1 MVPNFLKMTFFR
13 VKKIK
18 GKEYAYLV
26 ENEWKKKGSL
36 QKVRGYLGR
45 AYRLTQTN
53 KTDFSKFI
61 NNNEIEKYVQD
72 NEANKIIK
80 DLIEWE
86 FFNFNVNRDE
96 FSIDFG
102 NKTLQKHKK
111 NAVLVMNE
119 GFMCSLTLSNLLE
132 FKPEADGDSDGYS
145 FARTFV
151 EAGIK
156 VPQEVFIGLFAKLY
170 KIDNKRTE

>member
-1 MVPNFLKMTFFR
+1 MTFFR

-26 ENEWKKKGSL
+26 ENEWRKKGSR

-45 AYRLTQTN
+45 AYRLSQTT
-53 KTDFSKFI
+53 KLDFSEFI
-61 NNNEIEKYVQD
+61 NNKDIEKYVQD

-80 DLIEWE
+80 DLVEWE
-86 FFNFNVNRDE
+86 LLNFNVNRDE
-96 FSIDFG
+96 FSIDLG

-111 NAVLVMNE
+111 KAVLVMND

-132 FKPEADGDSDGYS
+132 FKPEADEDNNGYS
-145 FARTFV
+145 FARAFV

-156 VPQEVFIGLFAKLY
+156 VPQDVFIGLFAKLY
-170 KIDNKRTE
+170 KIDNKRIE

>member
-1 MVPNFLKMTFFR
+1 MPNFLEMAFFR
-13 VKKIK
+13 VKKVK

-26 ENEWKKKGSL
+26 ENGWKKKGSR

-53 KTDFSKFI
+53 KTDFSEFI
-61 NNNEIEKYVQD
+61 NNKDIEKYVQD

-80 DLIEWE
+80 DLIEWGLI
-86 FFNFNVNRDE
+86 NFNRDE
-96 FSIDFG
+96 FNIDFG

-119 GFMCSLTLSNLLE
+119 GFMCSLTLTNLLE
-132 FKPEADGDSDGYS
+132 FKPEADEDSGGYN
-145 FARTFV
+145 FARAFV

-156 VPQEVFIGLFAKLY
+156 VPQDVFIGLFAKLY
-170 KIDNKRTE
+170 KIDNKGIE

>member
-1 MVPNFLKMTFFR
+1 MTFFR

-26 ENEWKKKGSL
+26 ENEWKKKGSR

-53 KTDFSKFI
+53 KTDFSEFI

-72 NEANKIIK
+72 NESNKIIK

-86 FFNFNVNRDE
+86 LLNFNVDRNE
-96 FSIDFG
+96 FSIDLT
-102 NKTLQKHKK
+102 NRTLQKHKK
-111 NAVLVMNE
+111 NAVLVMND
-119 GFMCSLTLSNLLE
+119 GFMCGLTLNNLLE
-132 FKPEADGDSDGYS
+132 FKPEADEDSDGYN

-156 VPQEVFIGLFAKLY
+156 VPQDVFIGLFAKLY
-170 KIDNKRTE
+170 KIDNQGVE